1 MTVNSKGWTYSKL
14 KNRYVMPKKEYAVYP
29 PLLSKKISPSDARS
43 ITIKVKGEA
52 LTAVN
57 DLEHKHDTRCRKKK
71 SERRLTIN
79 QPPLILSNHA
89 RALALLS
96 PTVPSPSK
104 SLQQKNRN
112 AENASWVSAVA
123 AQNLSAPT

>member
-1 MTVNSKGWTYSKL
+1 MQYIPL
-14 KNRYVMPKKEYAVYP
+14 YRKKAP
-29 PLLSKKISPSDARS
+29 PDARS

-79 QPPLILSNHA
+79 QPPLILPNHA
-89 RALALLS
+89 RVLALLS